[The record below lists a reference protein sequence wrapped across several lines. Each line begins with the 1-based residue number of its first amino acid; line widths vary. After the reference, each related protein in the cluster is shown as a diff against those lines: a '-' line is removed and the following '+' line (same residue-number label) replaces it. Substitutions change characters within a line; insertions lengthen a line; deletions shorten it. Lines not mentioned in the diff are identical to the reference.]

1 MNKIKAVLR
10 RITGIIEGYSIRNT
24 MKSAVGIVM
33 NMIPNIGKF
42 KLKTTYH
49 IECFDSAGNLK
60 WADGFH
66 NLVVTAGLNKVLD
79 ATFKTGLTTP
89 AWFVGLK
96 LVGTVAAG
104 DTMASHAGWTESSA
118 YSEANRQAF
127 TPGAIAAGSV
137 DNSAAK
143 AVFSINATATITGAF
158 LSDSNTK
165 GGTTGT
171 LYGAGDFSAS
181 RAVLSGDTLNVQV
194 TITAS

>member
-10 RITGIIEGYSIRNT
+10 HIAKELGYSLRNT
-24 MKSAVGIVM
+24 MNSAVGVVM

-42 KLKTTYH
+42 KLKTVYR
-49 IECFDSAGNLK
+49 IECYDSLGNLK

-66 NLVVTAGLNKVLD
+66 NLVVTTGLNKVLD
-79 ATFKTGLTTP
+79 ATFKTGLAAP

-104 DTMASHAGWTESSA
+104 DTMASHAGWAESSA
-118 YSEANRQAF
+118 YSEATRQAF

-158 LSDSNTK
+158 LSDNSTK

-171 LYGAGDFSAS
+171 LYGAGDFSAA
-181 RAVLSGDTLNVQV
+181 RAVLSGDTLNVMV